1 MLKWISCIVF
11 WGLLQ
16 SVHGQSN
23 NSSLL
28 WEIRGN
34 GLKSPSYIFGTFHI
48 LCPTD
53 FSVSPT
59 LSQTLKQT
67 KQLYLE
73 IDLSKPSVQLELMSM
88 MRLNGT
94 SLDKEIGDDFDGI
107 SSKFKDITGTPLAA
121 FKQFKPFMGL
131 SLLTLA
137 TVPCKEKIQPETL
150 LMTLAKEA
158 NMGIGGLETV
168 ADQVNAINAQPI
180 SEQIVDLKKM
190 VNNFDSVKT
199 QMQSLLRVYKL
210 NHLDSIQ
217 HFMQSQQ
224 MTAQFEQDLLIN
236 RNKNWIPR
244 IVEAANQS
252 ASFFAVGAAHLVGPQ
267 GVIALL
273 KQKGYQLRPIKY

>member
-1 MLKWISCIVF
+1 MLKWISCFVF
-11 WGLLQ
+11 WGCLQ

-28 WEIRGN
+28 WEISGN
-34 GLKSPSYIFGTFHI
+34 GLKAPSYIFGTFHI
-48 LCPTD
+48 LCPAD
-53 FSVSPT
+53 FSISPT
-59 LSQTLKQT
+59 LAKTLKQT

-73 IDLSKPSVQLELMSM
+73 IDLSKPGMQLELMSL

-94 SLDKEIGDDFDGI
+94 SLDKEIGDDFDRI
-107 SSKFKDITGTPLAA
+107 SAKFKSITGTPLVA

-137 TVPCKEKIQPETL
+137 TVPCTEKVQPETM
-150 LMTLAKEA
+150 LMTMAKNA
-158 NMGIGGLETV
+158 NMDMGGLETV
-168 ADQVNAINAQPI
+168 ADQVNAINAQPL

-217 HFMQSQQ
+217 QFMQSQQ
-224 MTAQFEQDLLIN
+224 MTAQFEQDLLIK
-236 RNKNWIPR
+236 RNKNWIPK
-244 IVEAANQS
+244 IVDASNKS
-252 ASFFAVGAAHLVGPQ
+252 ASFFAVGAAHLGGPQ

-273 KQKGYQLRPIKY
+273 KEKGYQLRPLKY